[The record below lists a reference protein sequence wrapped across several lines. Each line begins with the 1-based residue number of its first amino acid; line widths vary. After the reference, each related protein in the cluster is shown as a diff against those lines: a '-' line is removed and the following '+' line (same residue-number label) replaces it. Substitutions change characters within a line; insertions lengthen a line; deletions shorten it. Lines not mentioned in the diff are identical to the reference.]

1 MFLVCEIIYLL
12 SVLPFEKSTQV
23 QKRKLLLAFGS
34 GDLRGFTIVDL
45 NDHAVFEAIWRLSRN
60 ETHSLC
66 PQYIDFIYTFSL
78 SSPFCTRNPP
88 AQLKQ
93 FSMFCFDLILR
104 GKFKRSKIALLLV
117 SAVLWLIFRQ
127 ANNTQG
133 SFINHVD
140 TFLDFFNPLPLSQ
153 TILLYMSYIV
163 KQTFG

>member
-1 MFLVCEIIYLL
+1 MIKGTGTHKKRPQNLLEMFLICQNLYLIIVSYLL
-12 SVLPFEKSTQV
+12 KRVLRS
-23 QKRKLLLAFGS
+23 KRGNSYWGS

-45 NDHAVFEAIWRLSRN
+45 NDHAAFEAIWRLSRN

-88 AQLKQ
+88 VQLKQ

-117 SAVLWLIFRQ
+117 LVAVLWLIFRQ
-127 ANNTQG
+127 TNNT
-133 SFINHVD
+133 
-140 TFLDFFNPLPLSQ
+140 
-153 TILLYMSYIV
+153 
-163 KQTFG
+163 

>member
-1 MFLVCEIIYLL
+1 MISLTVICLCGITGNKKEYIIKKT
-12 SVLPFEKSTQV
+12 SLPFENKCRASVEEYV
-23 QKRKLLLAFGS
+23 QKRKLLLTF

-117 SAVLWLIFRQ
+117 LAVLWLIFRQ
-127 ANNTQG
+127 TNNT
-133 SFINHVD
+133 
-140 TFLDFFNPLPLSQ
+140 
-153 TILLYMSYIV
+153 
-163 KQTFG
+163 

>member
-1 MFLVCEIIYLL
+1 MSYLL
-12 SVLPFEKSTQV
+12 KRVLRS
-23 QKRKLLLAFGS
+23 KRGNSYWGS

-45 NDHAVFEAIWRLSRN
+45 NDHAAFEAIWRLSRN

-104 GKFKRSKIALLLV
+104 GKFKRSKIALLLAL
-117 SAVLWLIFRQ
+117 AVLFCGLF
-127 ANNTQG
+127 
-133 SFINHVD
+133 SD
-140 TFLDFFNPLPLSQ
+140 KQ
-153 TILLYMSYIV
+153 TILRGSSFYIALRRKMLCSVFHEWNKIHNSTFRV
-163 KQTFG
+163 KISV

>member
-12 SVLPFEKSTQV
+12 SVLPFEKTTQV
-23 QKRKLLLAFGS
+23 QKRKLLLTFGS

-45 NDHAVFEAIWRLSRN
+45 NDHAAFEAIWRLSRN

-117 SAVLWLIFRQ
+117 LAAVLWLIFRQ
-127 ANNTQG
+127 TNNTQRQLVFST
-133 SFINHVD
+133 SF
-140 TFLDFFNPLPLSQ
+140 
-153 TILLYMSYIV
+153 
-163 KQTFG
+163 

>member
-1 MFLVCEIIYLL
+1 M
-12 SVLPFEKSTQV
+12 T
-23 QKRKLLLAFGS
+23 FGS

-45 NDHAVFEAIWRLSRN
+45 NDHAAFEAIWRLSRN

-88 AQLKQ
+88 VQLKQ

-117 SAVLWLIFRQ
+117 LVAVLWLIFRQ
-127 ANNTQG
+127 TNNT
-133 SFINHVD
+133 
-140 TFLDFFNPLPLSQ
+140 
-153 TILLYMSYIV
+153 
-163 KQTFG
+163 

>member
-1 MFLVCEIIYLL
+1 MIKGNGTHKKRPQNLLEMFLICQNLNLLIVSYLL
-12 SVLPFEKSTQV
+12 KRVLRS
-23 QKRKLLLAFGS
+23 KRGNSYWGS

-45 NDHAVFEAIWRLSRN
+45 NDHAAFEAIWRLSRN

-117 SAVLWLIFRQ
+117 LAAVLFV
-127 ANNTQG
+127 AY
-133 SFINHVD
+133 F
-140 TFLDFFNPLPLSQ
+140 
-153 TILLYMSYIV
+153 
-163 KQTFG
+163 